1 MIYVALTVL
10 HTMHKQN
17 KRDVHCVPIIRM
29 TDIKKTVCTILEFYL
44 YLQTVRH
51 FFIVLSS
58 PLYCHDLQFHPVPFP
73 WKNLS
78 VMLKHSLKRTYLRLS
93 LLQVLN
99 KTLKS
104 RVLFQ
109 ISSTPLLRLPPFL
122 LADKL
127 LLHYLTVILPP
138 RWFSLAFFAP
148 LVWTDAAPLLL
159 TPVLSDPP

>member
-1 MIYVALTVL
+1 MIYVALTTL
-10 HTMHKQN
+10 HTTHTQN
-17 KRDVHCVPIIRM
+17 KWAVHCVPVIRM
-29 TDIKKTVCTILEFYL
+29 TDVKKTACTTLEFYL

-58 PLYCHDLQFHPVPFP
+58 PLYCRDLQFHQAPFP
-73 WKNLS
+73 CKNLS
-78 VMLKHSLKRTYLRLS
+78 VILKPSLNRTYLCLS

-109 ISSTPLLRLPPFL
+109 ISSIPLLRLPPFL
-122 LADKL
+122 LADTM